1 MDGFININKASG
13 PSSHWVVARLKR
25 LLQEKA
31 GHCGTLDPMAQGV
44 LPVCLGKATR
54 LAEYVVGR
62 GKQYL
67 ARVRFG
73 ISTDSYDAEGKVLAS
88 ADPSAVTKDQ
98 LESLLP
104 AFRGEIL
111 QAPPAVSALKQGGEA
126 LYKKVLRGEEVQVE
140 ARPVHIYGLEL
151 LDFVPGPEAYAKL
164 LVDCGQGAYI
174 RSLAHDLGE
183 ALGCG
188 AHLDFLQRTRVGDF
202 LLEESYS
209 LEQIE
214 EMLEQGDTSFL
225 ISMNDTLSHLPAWT
239 CREEDISGLSHGNAL
254 PCPGTSLPL
263 EQPLRVL
270 DPKGQLLGIGKF
282 SAEGLLNMD
291 KVLVGAIDPPE
302 QKSYAVCAIGNF
314 DGLHLGHRALLRH
327 ALWRKRRLGG
337 KSALVT
343 FSPHPLTL
351 ITGKAPSFLLSER
364 LKKQLA
370 KEELGMDAVVTLP
383 FTEELMH
390 RSPEEFVDQII
401 LGQLHARELV
411 VGFNFTFGA
420 GGKGTAETLRS
431 LCEGRGL
438 GVSIIEKVEG
448 DYGTVS
454 SSNIRRHLQEGEL
467 DAVREMLSYWFTLD
481 GIVKGGGFP
490 LDPAQALPP
499 EGWYAV
505 RLRLKKQVFPGLA
518 LLEAGR
524 LCIPQQEGLPELQG
538 RRVLVHFGAYL
549 GKKIE
554 LSQKEAEKR
563 AKLQLVAL
571 PEGEEWR

>member
-13 PSSHWVVARLKR
+13 PSSHWVVSRLKR

-67 ARVRFG
+67 AGVRFG

-98 LESLLP
+98 LEALLP

-151 LDFVPGPEAYAKL
+151 LDFVPGPEAHAKL

-202 LLEESYS
+202 LLENSYD
-209 LEQIE
+209 LEQIG
-214 EMLEQGDTSFL
+214 EMLEKGDHSFL
-225 ISMNDTLSHLPAWT
+225 ISMNDALSHLPAWI
-239 CREEDISGLSHGNAL
+239 CREEEISALSHGNATPCREAAL
-254 PCPGTSLPL
+254 PM
-263 EQPLRVL
+263 EQPLRIL
-270 DPKGQLLGIGKF
+270 DPRGQLLAIGHL
-282 SAEGLLNMD
+282 SEDGLLNMD
-291 KVLVGAIDPPE
+291 KVLVEAIDPPE

-314 DGLHLGHRALLRH
+314 DGLHLGHRALLQH
-327 ALWRKRRLGG
+327 AVWRKRRLGG
-337 KSALVT
+337 KSALLT
-343 FSPHPLTL
+343 FSPHPLAL
-351 ITGKAPSFLLSER
+351 IKGTPPPLLLSER

-390 RSPEEFVDQII
+390 LSPEEFVEQVI

-411 VGFNFTFGA
+411 VGFNFTFAA

-431 LCEGRGL
+431 LCRERGI
-438 GVSIIEKVEG
+438 GVSIIEEVDG
-448 DYGTVS
+448 AYGLVS
-454 SSNIRRHLQEGEL
+454 STNIRKHLQAGEL
-467 DAVREMLSYWFTLD
+467 DAVREMLGYWFTLD
-481 GIVKGGGFP
+481 GTVKGGGFP
-490 LDPAQALPP
+490 LAPSQALPP

-518 LLEAGR
+518 LLEGGR
-524 LCIPQQEGLPELQG
+524 LQIPQLEGLPELQS

-549 GKKIE
+549 GKKTE
-554 LSQKEAEKR
+554 LSQEQAAEQ
-563 AKLQLVAL
+563 AILQLSAL
-571 PEGEEWR
+571 AEGQEWC